1 MSALW
6 QTSAARHAGRSVPG
20 MHGEGRHRQRSRH
33 RRRHPKRPASAPPSP
48 EDIARHF
55 PQLEIIELLGSGGMG
70 AVYKARQREIDRL
83 VALKILPSEA
93 AGDPGFAERFTREA
107 RALARLNHPT
117 SSRSTTLA
125 TSTACTTSS
134 WSMWTD

>member
-1 MSALW
+1 MVKVGIGSEAG
-6 QTSAARHAGRSVPG
+6 TAAAGS
-20 MHGEGRHRQRSRH
+20 
-33 RRRHPKRPASAPPSP
+33 KRPAPAPPSP
-48 EDIARHF
+48 EAIARHF

-107 RALARLNHPT
+107 RALAPVYELAWPFLRKLLSFRRL
-117 SSRSTTLA
+117 LA
-125 TSTACTTSS
+125 HMA
-134 WSMWTD
+134 MP